1 MRLQSYLTF
10 PGNAEAA
17 FTFYR
22 SVFGGELS
30 ALVRFRDVPIEG
42 VEIPEGDL
50 DKVMHVAL
58 PIGDDDVLMAS
69 DALASLGQHLV
80 QGNDVYLSVH
90 LDSRAEADRI
100 FHALAEG
107 GEVEM
112 PIADQFWGA
121 YYGSLRD
128 RFGMRW
134 MVSHTPA
141 PES

>member
-1 MRLQSYLTF
+1 MRLQSYLNF

-42 VEIPEGDL
+42 VEIPEEDL

-90 LDSRAEADRI
+90 PDSRAEADRI
-100 FHALAEG
+100 FRALAEG

-112 PIADQFWGA
+112 PIADQFWGD

-134 MVSHTPA
+134 MVSHSPA
-141 PES
+141 REG

>member
-1 MRLQSYLTF
+1 MRLQSYLNF

-22 SVFGGELS
+22 SVFGGELA

-42 VEIPEGDL
+42 VDIPEEDL

-90 LDSRAEADRI
+90 ADSRAEADRI
-100 FHALAEG
+100 FRALAEG

-112 PIADQFWGA
+112 PIADQFWGD

-134 MVSHTPA
+134 MVSHGPA
-141 PES
+141 REG